1 MRPRGAQL
9 RCLLKPGDTDSA
21 VGGPQL
27 DRSGEQHGGS
37 GARAGLHPHLQRG
50 DEREDACPF
59 LRGSSICV
67 GYDSQGSSENG
78 GSEASC
84 CSRTGHSAERHA
96 VVTASLQQQEGRSL
110 GFVM

>member
-27 DRSGEQHGGS
+27 DRSGEQHGGG
-37 GARAGLHPHLQRG
+37 GARAGLHRHPQRG

-59 LRGSSICV
+59 LPGSIIPVACN
-67 GYDSQGSSENG
+67 SQGDREKAG
-78 GSEASC
+78 Q
-84 CSRTGHSAERHA
+84 
-96 VVTASLQQQEGRSL
+96 VTPLSASLC
-110 GFVM
+110 